1 MLRVFFDEATQR
13 LVVVVRCFRNS
24 NEVLGVDHSH
34 RDFCRYG
41 LVRVWEEQGNHA
53 EVTLR
58 DPSGLLDL
66 CEVFT
71 EKEASEGKHKL
82 PWKEGERREGWSFV
96 CSGFTKRKR
105 GSHTYDLVHRRRPW
119 RRAGG
124 PNENFPDMRAPEV
137 NHNIGRLPFIS
148 LPISLYVDDFNVWG
162 MTNAVS
168 GGFVVRMIQDYNL
181 WVKKERDKLT
191 TSLHQ

>member
-1 MLRVFFDEATQR
+1 MFFDEATQR